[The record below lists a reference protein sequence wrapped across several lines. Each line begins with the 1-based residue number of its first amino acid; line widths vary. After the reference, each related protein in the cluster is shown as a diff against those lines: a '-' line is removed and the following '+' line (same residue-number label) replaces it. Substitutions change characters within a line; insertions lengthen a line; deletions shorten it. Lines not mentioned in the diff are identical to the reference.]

1 MVVLTVAMATI
12 VLTRIMG
19 KGGMWILEF
28 SEFLYVVTFIPAIT
42 DLHRIVMKAVA
53 VLDAYLM
60 IARTIISN
68 GHLNQA
74 GMVI

>member
-1 MVVLTVAMATI
+1 MVVLTVAMAMI
-12 VLTRIMG
+12 VLTRIM
-19 KGGMWILEF
+19 
-28 SEFLYVVTFIPAIT
+28 AIT

-74 GMVI
+74 ELVP